1 MNQLAGSAADD
12 VSVDDLSMNE
22 SLNNTFDREQA
33 AKGPVTRIC
42 EYCEV
47 KLDNPQIEKFYEFGK
62 QWRKREYEINEQKI
76 NWYEQNIAELG
87 QDIGQEYEALTIAE
101 LAHTTEKTNINS
113 KIDQVMSDKIRING
127 LKKTIETD
135 VQTKILQNQDLDRQI
150 DELQQRR
157 TQLLIELDKVTSMF
171 EAADKENN
179 DLMDKIRVL

>member
-1 MNQLAGSAADD
+1 MQDLVDMNSLANQGVDD

-47 KLDNPQIEKFYEFGK
+47 KLDNPQIDKFYEFGK

-87 QDIGQEYEALTIAE
+87 
-101 LAHTTEKTNINS
+101 
-113 KIDQVMSDKIRING
+113 
-127 LKKTIETD
+127 
-135 VQTKILQNQDLDRQI
+135 
-150 DELQQRR
+150 
-157 TQLLIELDKVTSMF
+157 
-171 EAADKENN
+171 
-179 DLMDKIRVL
+179 